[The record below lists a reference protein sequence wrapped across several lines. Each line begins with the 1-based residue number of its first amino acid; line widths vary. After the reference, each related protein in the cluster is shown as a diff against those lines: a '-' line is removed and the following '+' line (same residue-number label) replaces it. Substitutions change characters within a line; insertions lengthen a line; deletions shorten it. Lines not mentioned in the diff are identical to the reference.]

1 MELYSTSGIA
11 DRKYDTSWDE
21 LMPVV
26 KSIMTFMAKVDME
39 SDDDVVLI
47 FFHNLPEVEI
57 KKTYEGVIKFLT
69 DYEELWRSLK

>member
-1 MELYSTSGIA
+1 
-11 DRKYDTSWDE
+11 
-21 LMPVV
+21 
-26 KSIMTFMAKVDME
+26 MTFMAKVDME